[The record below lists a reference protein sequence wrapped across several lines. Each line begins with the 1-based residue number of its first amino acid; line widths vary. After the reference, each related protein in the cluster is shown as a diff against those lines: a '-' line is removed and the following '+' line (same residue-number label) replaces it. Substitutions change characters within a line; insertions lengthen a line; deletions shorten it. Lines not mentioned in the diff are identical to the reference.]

1 MTKESAAARRDRQTK
16 IDAHVSKIGQRA
28 AQRYLDTHESPNSG
42 NIRECIAGAMF
53 ATLMILLATILLAL

>member
-42 NIRECIAGAMF
+42 NIRELIAGALF
-53 ATLMILLATILLAL
+53 GALMILLAVILLSL